1 MVLTVCDECFPT
13 AGICL
18 PIWTSCRQPL
28 HETIDRRWNFTLC
41 IAHHRAEASQVA
53 FLCNKEVGLSVSA
66 KWWTTDVQVQPGA
79 RNQAVDETRITFITL
94 HEHCLGTG
102 TRSAFSVFH

>member
-1 MVLTVCDECFPT
+1 MNAF
-13 AGICL
+13 
-18 PIWTSCRQPL
+18 RQPVYVYL
-28 HETIDRRWNFTLC
+28 SGLLVASRYMKQSTVAGTLC
-41 IAHHRAEASQVA
+41 IARHPTEASQVA

-79 RNQAVDETRITFITL
+79 RNQAVDETRIMFITL

-102 TRSAFSVFH
+102 TRSALSVFH